1 MSEHGRLRRG
11 HAPLPPEATGA
22 RPGPW
27 SVLLK
32 VLSAVLSGGLMVL
45 LFMAII
51 PKLTE
56 FGGVGEQLEQMN
68 PLVVVSIV
76 LVAILIRV
84 ASAESIRVLT
94 PTVNVAQSIIS
105 REASTAVSNV
115 VPGPSGT
122 AAQWAILRSWGVTTE
137 RFARATLASSTTQ
150 YVLVL
155 IVPGALVVVWAL
167 AGAPAAQGGSDEL
180 LVALIA
186 VAVSVVVLALV
197 SAVTKSVPLAHRLGR
212 LAELCVNPL
221 RKVVSKPPL
230 TGVPERFVTLR
241 ADLIEEARERGWSV
255 LGWVF
260 ANYALNGI
268 LLVGCLWACGASY
281 AELPLTLGLILYG
294 VGRVLTMIQIT
305 PGGIGVVEIVYT
317 SLYVWVLGDSSY
329 ESVVAGVLV
338 YRALT
343 YVLPIVTGAFAYVLW
358 RLMRHKEIRDEKAA
372 TEAAEAEAGAAE
384 TSSEPS

>member
-32 VLSAVLSGGLMVL
+32 VLSAALSGGLMVL

-56 FGGVGEQLEQMN
+56 FGGVGDQLKQMD
-68 PLVVVSIV
+68 PIVVVLIV
-76 LVAILIRV
+76 LLAVAIRF

-94 PTVNVAQSIIS
+94 PNVSVAHSVIS

-155 IVPGALVVVWAL
+155 VVPGALVVVWAL
-167 AGAPAAQGGSDEL
+167 VGAPAAQGGSNEL
-180 LVALIA
+180 WVALIS

-197 SAVTKSVPLAHRLGR
+197 CAVTKSVKLAGWLGR
-212 LAELCVNPL
+212 LAEKLVNPP
-221 RKVVSKPPL
+221 RKVFGKPPL
-230 TGVPERFVTLR
+230 TGVPERFVALR
-241 ADLIEEARERGWSV
+241 SDLIEEARERGWRV
-255 LGWVF
+255 LTWVF
-260 ANYALNGI
+260 ANYALNGV
-268 LLVGCLWACGASY
+268 LLVVCLWACGASY
-281 AELPLTLGLILYG
+281 SELPLTLGLILYG
-294 VGRVLTMIQIT
+294 LGRILTMIQVT
-305 PGGIGVVEIVYT
+305 PGGIGIVEIVYT
-317 SLYVWVLGDSSY
+317 SLYVWVLGDAAY
-329 ESVVAGVLV
+329 DSVVAGVLV

-358 RLMRHKEIRDEKAA
+358 RLMRRKEIHDDKV
-372 TEAAEAEAGAAE
+372 TAEDAVEE
-384 TSSEPS
+384 SS